1 VRVYKKATGQFYT
14 IFNTSFVPYVLNCG
28 SEIEFKHMDKIK
40 ILWVDDE
47 IDLLKP
53 HILFLEKKN
62 YEVTT
67 CNNGVDAIDV
77 FDDGN
82 FDIVFLDE
90 NMPGMSGLETLQ
102 EMKEKKSTTPVIMIT
117 KSEEEYIMEEAIGS
131 KIADYLIKP
140 VNPNQI
146 LLSLKKNLDHSRLVS
161 EKTTLDY
168 QKEFRKISMEMGM
181 VRTYEDWIELYKK
194 LIFWELELENIE
206 DQSMIEILESQK
218 TEANS
223 QFGKFIERNYEDWFE
238 PKADK
243 PILSHTLFR
252 EVVVPEIVKKDKPVL
267 FVVIDNL
274 RYDQWKSFE
283 SVVSN
288 HYKIEKEIPYYSIL
302 PTATQYAR
310 NAIFSGLTP
319 LEMEKQFP
327 QYWKNDVEEGGKNL
341 YEAEFLAAH
350 LKKLGLNIKQ
360 DYFKITNL
368 ASGKKL
374 AENFKALKDNNL
386 VTVVYNFVDMLSHAK
401 TEMDVVKELASDD
414 KAYRSL
420 TLSWFK
426 NSPLLD
432 IIQQAQK
439 MGFKLV
445 LTTDHGTINVR
456 NPSKVIGDK
465 NTSLNLRYKT
475 GRSLTYEDK
484 DVYAVKEPKRIGLP
498 TINMSSSYIF
508 AKNDFFLAYVNNYN
522 HYVSYYKNSY
532 QHGGIS
538 LEEMIIPLLVL
549 NPK

>member
-1 VRVYKKATGQFYT
+1 MQ
-14 IFNTSFVPYVLNCG
+14 LNNE
-28 SEIEFKHMDKIK
+28 STMSSIK

-62 YEVTT
+62 YKVTT
-67 CNNGVDAIDV
+67 CNNGRDAVDL
-77 FDDGN
+77 FSEEN

-90 NMPGMSGLETLQ
+90 NMPGMSGLETLS
-102 EMKEKKSTTPVIMIT
+102 EIKEKKSSIPVIMIT

-168 QKEFRKISMEMGM
+168 QKEFRKIAMDMAM
-181 VRTYEDWIELYKK
+181 VNSYEDWVELYKK
-194 LIFWELELENIE
+194 LLFWELELENIN
-206 DQSMIEILESQK
+206 DLNLIEILESQK
-218 TEANS
+218 IEANV

-238 PKADK
+238 TPVRQGSSEQKADK
-243 PILSHTLFR
+243 PIQSHTLFR
-252 EVVVPEIVKKDKPVL
+252 ELVVPEIVKKDKPIL

-274 RYDQWKSFE
+274 RYDQWKAIE
-283 SVVSN
+283 SVINN
-288 HYKIEKEIPYYSIL
+288 HYKLEKEVPYFSIL

-310 NAIFSGLTP
+310 NAIFSGLLP
-319 LEMEKQFP
+319 IDMEKQFP
-327 QYWKNDVEEGGKNL
+327 QYWKNDVDDGGKNL

-350 LKKLGLNIKQ
+350 LKRLGLNIKH
-360 DYFKITNL
+360 DYFKITNF
-368 ASGKKL
+368 SGGKKL
-374 AENFKALKDNNL
+374 AENFKALKEHDL

-426 NSPLLD
+426 NSPLLE
-432 IIQQAQK
+432 IIQQAQRL
-439 MGFKLV
+439 GFKLII
-445 LTTDHGTINVR
+445 TTDHGTINVK

-475 GRSLTYEDK
+475 GRSLTYEEK
-484 DVYAVKEPKRIGLP
+484 DVYAIKDPKKIGLP

-508 AKNDFFLAYVNNYN
+508 AKNDLFLAYVNNYN
-522 HYVSYYKNSY
+522 HYVSYYRNTY

-538 LEEMIIPLLVL
+538 LEEMIIPFLMF

>member
-1 VRVYKKATGQFYT
+1 MSQ
-14 IFNTSFVPYVLNCG
+14 
-28 SEIEFKHMDKIK
+28 IK

-62 YEVTT
+62 YHVTT
-67 CNNGVDAIDV
+67 CNNGQDAIDL
-77 FDDGN
+77 FEENN

-90 NMPGMSGLETLQ
+90 NMPGLSGLETLS
-102 EMKEKKSTTPVIMIT
+102 ELKEKKSSVPVIMIT

-146 LLSLKKNLDHSRLVS
+146 LLSLKKNLDHSRLIS

-168 QKEFRKISMEMGM
+168 QKEFRKIAMDMAM
-181 VRTYEDWIELYKK
+181 VRTYEDWVELYKK
-194 LIFWELELENIE
+194 LLFWELELENIE
-206 DQSMIEILESQK
+206 DQSMVEILESQK
-218 TEANS
+218 IEANV
-223 QFGKFIERNYEDWFE
+223 QFGKFIERNYEDWFQ

-243 PILSHTLFR
+243 PILSHEIFGEL
-252 EVVVPEIVKKDKPVL
+252 VAPEIRKKDKPIL

-274 RYDQWKSFE
+274 RYDQWKAFE
-283 SVVSN
+283 SVVNN
-288 HYKIEKEIPYYSIL
+288 HYKLEKEVSYFSIL

-319 LEMEKQFP
+319 LDMEKKFP
-327 QYWKNDVEEGGKNL
+327 QYWKNDPDEGGKNL
-341 YEAEFLAAH
+341 YEGEFLSEQ
-350 LKKLGLNIKQ
+350 LKRLGLNIKQ
-360 DYFKITNL
+360 EYYKITNF

-374 AENFKALKDNNL
+374 ADNFKSLKNNDL
-386 VTVVYNFVDMLSHAK
+386 TTIVYNFVDMLSHAK
-401 TEMDVVKELASDD
+401 TEMDVVKELASND

-420 TLSWFK
+420 TASWFK

-432 IIQQAQK
+432 MIQQAQQL
-439 MGFKLV
+439 GFKLII
-445 LTTDHGTINVR
+445 TTDHGTINCK

-484 DVYAVKEPKRIGLP
+484 DVYAVKDPKKIGLP
-498 TINMSSSYIF
+498 ALNMSSSFIF
-508 AKNDFFLAYVNNYN
+508 AKNDLFLAYVNNYN
-522 HYVSYYKNSY
+522 HYVSYYRNTY

-538 LEEMIIPLLVL
+538 LEEMVIPFLVL
-549 NPK
+549 EPR

>member
-1 VRVYKKATGQFYT
+1 
-14 IFNTSFVPYVLNCG
+14 
-28 SEIEFKHMDKIK
+28 MDKIK

-67 CNNGVDAIDV
+67 CNNGRDAVDV
-77 FDDGN
+77 FGDNN

-102 EMKEKKSTTPVIMIT
+102 EIKEKKSATPVIMIT

-146 LLSLKKNLDHSRLVS
+146 LLSLKKNLDNSRLVS

-168 QKEFRKISMEMGM
+168 QKEFRKIAMELAM
-181 VRTYEDWIELYKK
+181 VNSFEDWAELYKK
-194 LIFWELELENIE
+194 LIFWELELEDIN
-206 DQSMIEILESQK
+206 DTGLIEILESQK
-218 TEANS
+218 VEANS
-223 QFGKFIERNYEDWFE
+223 QFGKFIEKNYEDWFE
-238 PKADK
+238 PKAHK
-243 PILSHTLFR
+243 PIQSHTLFR
-252 EVVVPEIVKKDKPVL
+252 ELVVPELVKKDRPVL

-274 RYDQWKSFE
+274 RYDQWKAME
-283 SVVSN
+283 STVN
-288 HYKIEKEIPYYSIL
+288 NYYKLEKEVPYYAIL

-327 QYWKNDVEEGGKNL
+327 QYWKNDIDDGGKNL
-341 YEAEFLAAH
+341 FEAEFLTAH
-350 LKKLGLNIKQ
+350 LKRLGLNIKE

-374 AENFKALKDNNL
+374 ADNFKGLKDNNL

-426 NSPLLD
+426 NSPLLE

-439 MGFKLV
+439 LGFKLII
-445 LTTDHGTINVR
+445 TTDHGTINCK

-475 GRSLTYEDK
+475 GRSLSYENK
-484 DVYAVKEPKRIGLP
+484 DVYAVKDPKKIGLP
-498 TINMSSSYIF
+498 IINMSSSYIF
-508 AKNDFFLAYVNNYN
+508 AKNDYFLAYVNNYN
-522 HYVSYYKNSY
+522 HYVSYYRNTY

-538 LEEMIIPLLVL
+538 LEEVIVPFLVF